1 MKLQHYLS
9 FVYLSITTLFLS
21 QIPQIDVNHYKIKL
35 TVSDLSDTIMVEE
48 QIRFVYINPQQ
59 PMVFNLA
66 SRDINGKGMKINVL
80 KLNGKD
86 VEYHHEDDSLIIV
99 TTESFSP
106 PFNLS
111 VSFKGIPK
119 DGLVIGKN
127 KYGSRTFFG
136 DNWPTRAQNW
146 FACNDHLSDKAT
158 VEFIVT
164 APEKYDVVANGKLI
178 SEVNI
183 NKTRSFHYVSSM
195 PLPTKVMVV
204 GVAELSSEE
213 AGVINGTTV
222 TSYVYPKNKKQ
233 AFYDFELAPSILQF
247 YVNYIAP
254 YEFEKLDNV
263 QSTTRFGGMENAGCI
278 FYDENALTGTRSSEN
293 LIAHEIVHQW
303 FGNSATEKDWCHLW
317 LSEGFATYLTNVYI
331 EKTKGKEAFH
341 EQLKT
346 DRKRVIS
353 FEKSYT
359 HPVVDTTYSSLMN
372 LLNPNSYQKGGWVLH
387 MLRAEIGDDLFHK
400 SIREYYRAYRL
411 SNADTRDFQR
421 IVEEVT
427 KRDLDWFF
435 EQWLYTSGH
444 PKLELNSEITKND
457 LAIRIN
463 QKEVIFK
470 FPLKIEI
477 EFKDGTKEQDVI
489 RITEKESVYEKSF
502 SKSIKKFTL
511 DPEVQLL
518 FEVSD

>member
-1 MKLQHYLS
+1 MKPQHVLS
-9 FVYLSITTLFLS
+9 LLFVVVTSICFS
-21 QIPQIDVNHYKIKL
+21 QIPQIDVTHYKIDL
-35 TVSDLSDTIMVEE
+35 TLTDDSDTIVVQE
-48 QIRFVYINPQQ
+48 QIKFEHTDTEKDI
-59 PMVFNLA
+59 VFNLT
-66 SRDINGKGMKINVL
+66 SRGISGKGMQIENL
-80 KLNGKD
+80 ELNGKKLL
-86 VEYHHEDDSLIIV
+86 YRHEDDSLFLMS
-99 TTESFSP
+99 TESFSSP
-106 PFNLS
+106 LILS
-111 VSFKGIPK
+111 VSFSGVPK

-127 KYGSRTFFG
+127 KYDSRTFFG

-178 SEVNI
+178 SEVST
-183 NKTRSFHYVSSM
+183 NKTRRFHYVSSM

-204 GVAELSSEE
+204 GVAEMSSEE

-233 AFYDFELAPSILQF
+233 AFYDFQLAPSILQF

-278 FYDENALTGTRSSEN
+278 FYDENALKGTRSSEN

-331 EKTKGKEAFH
+331 EKTKGKEAFQ

-346 DRKRVIS
+346 DRSRIIS
-353 FEKSYT
+353 FEKSYK

-387 MLRAEIGDDLFHK
+387 MLRNEIGDELFHH
-400 SIREYYRAYRL
+400 SIQEYYKAYRL

-444 PKLELNSEITKND
+444 PNLELKSEITKNN
-457 LAIRIN
+457 LALHIN

-477 EFKDGTKEQDVI
+477 EFKDGTKEQDGI
-489 RITEKESVYEKSF
+489 RITEKESIYEKSF
-502 SKSIKKFTL
+502 SKAIKKFTL

>member
-1 MKLQHYLS
+1 MTLQHYLS
-9 FVYLSITTLFLS
+9 FVFYSITTLFLS
-21 QIPQIDVNHYKIKL
+21 QIPQIDVNHYKIDL
-35 TVSDLSDTIMVEE
+35 TLSDNSDTIVVQE
-48 QIRFVYINPQQ
+48 QIKFQHTDTEKDI
-59 PMVFNLA
+59 VFNLA
-66 SRDINGKGMKINVL
+66 SRDISGKGMQIESIE
-80 KLNGKD
+80 LNGKK
-86 VEYHHEDDSLIIV
+86 VLYRHEDDSLFILN
-99 TTESFSP
+99 TKSFSP
-106 PFNLS
+106 PLILF
-111 VSFKGIPK
+111 VSFKGVPK

-127 KYGSRTFFG
+127 KYSSRTFFG

-158 VEFIVT
+158 VEFIVR
-164 APEKYDVVANGKLI
+164 APEKYNVVANGKLI

-204 GVAELSSEE
+204 GVAEMRSEE

-233 AFYDFELAPSILQF
+233 AFYDFQLAPSILQF

-278 FYDENALTGTRSSEN
+278 FYDENALKGTRSSEN

-331 EKTKGKEAFH
+331 EQTKGKEAFQ

-346 DRKRVIS
+346 DRSRVIS
-353 FEKSYT
+353 FEKSYK
-359 HPVVDTTYSSLMN
+359 HPIVDTTYSSLMN

-387 MLRAEIGDDLFHK
+387 MLRNEIGDNLFHE
-400 SIREYYRAYRL
+400 SIRKYYRAYRL

-421 IVEEVT
+421 IVEEVA

-435 EQWLYTSGH
+435 EQWLFTSGH
-444 PKLELNSEITKND
+444 PKLELNSEIIKNNFA
-457 LAIRIN
+457 LRIN
-463 QKEVIFK
+463 QKEDIFK

-477 EFKDGTKEQDVI
+477 EFNDGTKQQDVI
-489 RITEKESVYEKSF
+489 RITEKESVYKKSF

-518 FEVSD
+518 FEISN